1 LLLTK
6 RERKMAKI
14 NENTLRE
21 VRDTIYNFFADEC
34 EVDINSINDNTN
46 IIKDLEGD
54 SLMFLELLEIFKK
67 KYNLDIELK
76 TIGKYVVKNP
86 VETVKQVIDMTM
98 LIIEHENKIADLP

>member
-1 LLLTK
+1 
-6 RERKMAKI
+6 MAKI
-14 NENTLRE
+14 NESTLTE

-34 EVDINSINDNTN
+34 EVDIHSINDNTN
-46 IIKDLEGD
+46 IIKDMEGD

-76 TIGKYVVKNP
+76 TIGKYVVKHP

>member
-1 LLLTK
+1 
-6 RERKMAKI
+6 MAKI